1 MRRAALFCAVLG
13 FVAAGVG
20 CNVITGQHDCTY
32 DPATNQMVPIDGRPQ
47 YPTVGPPLTS
57 GVVSAPAELPPA
69 DKGK

>member
-1 MRRAALFCAVLG
+1 MRRAALLCALLG

-32 DPATNQMVPIDGRPQ
+32 DPAYNQMTPIDGRPQ
-47 YPTVGPPLTS
+47 YPTVGPPITG
-57 GVVSAPAELPPA
+57 GVVSTPTELPGT